1 MKNKIVLIL
10 VLAAMFVVQGQDKQ
24 RLYNDFYSYVNHQW
38 MDSIEIPAAYGS
50 WGSFHEVYFENQDR
64 IKGIFQELVDS
75 GKSYPKGS
83 TEQLVA
89 DFYISCMDTVTL
101 EEKGLNPLKS
111 ILEEVDQIKS
121 VEEYLSLTAKLY
133 AKGIPAPISVYESV
147 DAKNSTVYALHLNQ
161 SGLSL
166 GNRAYYLEDNP
177 QYQEFRDKYQDLI
190 TDLFTIVGLQQS
202 KEREAAEKVFEMETV
217 MARIH
222 RTPVQLRDSERNY
235 NKKTIAELNQL
246 TFTVDWAKYFK
257 DLGLKKD
264 VEYAIVNQ
272 PEFLAMFDR
281 MLEDFSID
289 DWKTY
294 MQWKVIVGTTSLLNK
309 EVRNRSF
316 EFYGTTLQ
324 GTEEQLP
331 RWRTAQNTVNSNMGQ
346 PLGKLYVEKY
356 FPKRNKD
363 KMIGLI
369 DNLKQAFHKRIDGYT
384 WMSEETKKQA
394 HHKLNKMGVKMGYP
408 DEWLDYTSVNIAAD
422 DYFGNVIRVTEF
434 DYLRDLNRV
443 GEPID
448 PNDWGMTPPTV
459 NAYYSATRNEIVFPA
474 GILNPPFFDY
484 DADDATNYGSAGV
497 IIGHEITHGFDDNG
511 SLYDADGNLKSWW
524 TPEDRGKFEARA
536 KKIEEQY
543 DEYIVLDSI
552 HLNGKLTLGENIGD
566 LGGMAIAFEAMKI
579 NQEEKGNKTV
589 DGLTDEQRFFLAY
602 AKMWRIKFRDKTLE
616 NQVKTDPHSPGY
628 YRANGALSNFEEFH
642 KAFNIPKGSKM
653 RRNEIITIW

>member
-1 MKNKIVLIL
+1 MLIL
-10 VLAAMFVVQGQDKQ
+10 AMVSMVMVKAQDKQ
-24 RLYNDFYSYVNHQW
+24 LLQDDFYMYVNQKW
-38 MDSIEIPAAYGS
+38 LDSVEIPAAYGS

-75 GKSYPKGS
+75 GKSYPKGT

-89 DFYISCMDTVTL
+89 DFYISCLDTVML
-101 EEKGLNPLKS
+101 EEKGLNPLKP
-111 ILEEVDQIKS
+111 ILEEVDQIQS
-121 VEEYLSLTAKLY
+121 VEDYLSLTARLY

-281 MLEDFSID
+281 MLNDYSIE

-309 EVRNRSF
+309 AIRDRSF

-331 RWRTAQNTVNSNMGQ
+331 RWRTAQNAVNSNMGQ

-524 TPEDRGKFEARA
+524 TPEDREKFEARA

-642 KAFNIPKGSKM
+642 KAFNIPNGSKM
-653 RRNEIITIW
+653 RREEINVIW